1 MGDISRDVYE
11 GAGPNGI
18 DVRLYNYNG
27 NELASVTTVLKTLD
41 DDKGGLYKWQDRNDG
56 SDDNAFHEYLFWY
69 SRNLGTLSHWYALK
83 ELDEELAWTEDEA
96 SSLAALNNIDVIED
110 DDEYVFADDRLGDVH
125 VDGSK
130 HEEIH
135 DATPRDVLYSVLKGD
150 SKKYGGTVDSW
161 GEFYDVYP
169 PHRPHQFY
177 TDGLI
182 ERVEQDVSFF
192 RHAQLDL
199 WENLGITED
208 STIAVEEMLFDTEY
222 GYAGQV
228 DLVYEDPNGHI
239 VVADLK
245 SSSGCYP
252 KHQIQGAAY
261 GKAIEREMD
270 INVDRLEVHRT
281 HPRTGCAVA
290 HTADE
295 ANGLREIH
303 ETKYWNKTYEE
314 LWEQFTEL
322 VADFEYDV

>member
-1 MGDISRDVYE
+1 MDGISRDVID
-11 GAGPNGI
+11 GVGPNEI
-18 DVRLYNYNG
+18 NVRLYNYNG
-27 NELASVTTVLKTLD
+27 HKLPSVTTVLKTLE
-41 DDKGGLYKWQDRNDG
+41 DDKSGLYNWQDRNDG
-56 SDDNAFHEYLFWY
+56 TNDNSYHEYLFWY
-69 SRNLGTLSHWYALK
+69 SRNLGTLSHWYALS
-83 ELDEELAWTEDEA
+83 ELADIEWTDDEA

-110 DDEYVFADDRLGDVH
+110 DDTYVFDGIE
-125 VDGSK
+125 VDGSN
-130 HEEIH
+130 HTEIH

-222 GYAGQV
+222 GNAGQV

-270 INVDRLEVHRT
+270 IDVDRLEVHRT

-314 LWEQFTEL
+314 LWQQFVEL
-322 VADFEYDV
+322 VANFEYDV